1 MRLIRV
7 YFVLILAL
15 WSVAF
20 AIHYFDL
27 SLFGAWYGYPLTVTS
42 FLFVVVVPLWVDH
55 LYEAKDIAEE
65 TS

>member
-1 MRLIRV
+1 MRLIRACS
-7 YFVLILAL
+7 VLILAL

-20 AIHYFDL
+20 AIHYFGL

-42 FLFVVVVPLWVDH
+42 LLFVVAVPLWVDH